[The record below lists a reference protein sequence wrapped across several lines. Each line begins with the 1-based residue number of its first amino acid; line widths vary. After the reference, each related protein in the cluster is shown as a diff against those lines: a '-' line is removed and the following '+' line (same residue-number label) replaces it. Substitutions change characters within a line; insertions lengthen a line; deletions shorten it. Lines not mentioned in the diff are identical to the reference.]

1 MRSSEGTAGFIRRGN
16 RVPAGP
22 CETGRAGPSPTR
34 ARESSGLG
42 GIAKRS
48 LTVLALLAPLAL
60 AVVPAPAAQAAAP
73 AFNYG
78 EALQKSIWFYEAQQ
92 SGDAAELEPRRLARR
107 LRRSTTATTSGWT

>member
-34 ARESSGLG
+34 ARDFSGLG
-42 GIAKRS
+42 GVAKRS

-92 SGDAAELEPRRLARR
+92 SGAMPSWNRVGWRGHVRARR
-107 LRRSTTATTSGWT
+107 RRRTSGST